1 MVKIR
6 YLVKK
11 PWKDFLEKNGISAE
25 EQRLIDGR
33 YELRVYCWR
42 YDEQETRN
50 KIKSLIPDAKEVEVK
65 K

>member
-33 YELRVYCWR
+33 YELRVFCYR
-42 YDEQETRN
+42 YQEEYARN
-50 KIKSLIPDAKEVEVK
+50 KVKNLIPGIKEIGVK